1 MTDPSQP
8 EPPSRRENPPPAAP
22 PPASLPQIIS
32 AVLWSFLGVRK
43 GKAMQRDVV
52 TIKPHQV
59 IIVGIVL
66 AAVVVATLLML
77 VRLITRGL

>member
-66 AAVVVATLLML
+66 AAVVVATLVIL

>member
-66 AAVVVATLLML
+66 AAVVVATLLIL

>member
-8 EPPSRRENPPPAAP
+8 EPPSRRENPPTAAP

-66 AAVVVATLLML
+66 AAVVVATLVIL